1 MMTGPQSLSPGRIL
15 CCSLELNMKMTPTQT
30 PQPSQATGQEP
41 QLSQGGIPQHA
52 DLFAAVASVII
63 TLIISAYL
71 GFMSLLSGVSASF
84 DPNDLHDLQDWTT
97 SIAHT
102 AQSSNEAVAYTSLF
116 LAITLSLTAVAA
128 WCRNK
133 TWVVTGA
140 LNGAIFAFTLIF
152 AIGGG
157 ASNLS
162 SVVTKT
168 HERIGN
174 VTLIEPAE
182 SATNDPSAREQPEL
196 LQADAEAAVR
206 HLITTIET
214 AAGVPP
220 MWQEPGTQK
229 PTQFTGESIPLVAES
244 CAPVPENRVG
254 TRFNIN
260 LTMASTSDGTR
271 ARDIELAINE
281 SGYETVDQM
290 RDRVFMGSPD
300 LPLAEIT
307 VNDSYTIDGDL
318 SIAITTN
325 CVNADS
331 TQPSD
336 ATP

>member
-1 MMTGPQSLSPGRIL
+1 
-15 CCSLELNMKMTPTQT
+15 MKMTPTQA
-30 PQPSQATGQEP
+30 PQPSQPTEQEP

-133 TWVVTGA
+133 TWVVTGT
-140 LNGAIFAFTLIF
+140 LNGAIFAFTLIL
-152 AIGGG
+152 ATGGG
-157 ASNLS
+157 ASSLS

-168 HERIGN
+168 HERIGR
-174 VTLIEPAE
+174 VTLIEPAD
-182 SATNDPSAREQPEL
+182 SSTNDPSAPEQPEL

-206 HLITTIET
+206 DLITTIET

-229 PTQFTGESIPLVAES
+229 PTQITGESIPLVAES
-244 CAPVPENRVG
+244 CAPAPENRVG

-260 LTMASTSDGTR
+260 LTMASASDGTR

-290 RDRVFMGSPD
+290 RDRVFMGSLD

-318 SIAITTN
+318 SITITTN

-336 ATP
+336 ATR